1 MKINFLLLLL
11 LNVLTGL
18 GQTETEAPYKRFP
31 TLPPI
36 NILLIDSA
44 TRFTEKNIPKN
55 QPVFIIL
62 FSPDCD
68 HCQKETEELI
78 DNIDKFK
85 KIQIVMI
92 TMMPFEKMKTFYN
105 LNRLGRFKNI
115 KVGWDSQYIL
125 ATFYRLRNF
134 PYMAFYDKKGK
145 LINTFE
151 GSLPIAKAV
160 KIFADQK

>member
-1 MKINFLLLLL
+1 
-11 LNVLTGL
+11 
-18 GQTETEAPYKRFP
+18 
-31 TLPPI
+31 
-36 NILLIDSA
+36 
-44 TRFTEKNIPKN
+44 
-55 QPVFIIL
+55 
-62 FSPDCD
+62 
-68 HCQKETEELI
+68 
-78 DNIDKFK
+78 
-85 KIQIVMI
+85 
-92 TMMPFEKMKTFYN
+92 MMPFGKMKTFYN